1 MKIILASTVLALAA
15 TVSHAQTTA
24 LDLALAQTPVPCE
37 GNIASARFETDD
49 SVRRFCACSA
59 SRPVCS
65 VTPRPALRRPTSV
78 SLGQSLVSVLWARH
92 SAFRVAA
99 VVRRPP
105 TPSNRTSPFSG
116 AP

>member
-49 SVRRFCACSA
+49 SGQ
-59 SRPVCS
+59 
-65 VTPRPALRRPTSV
+65 TLLRVLCQPTG
-78 SLGQSLVSVLWARH
+78 LFGDAQA
-92 SAFRVAA
+92 
-99 VVRRPP
+99 
-105 TPSNRTSPFSG
+105 G
-116 AP
+116 APATNVGFLGPVIGIGVVGAALGLSGGGGGSSTSDTQ